1 MDEEPRRLEPRDHAA
16 KLADATVLESRRRVL
31 VAREVVVVELER
43 DLSADAQIE
52 LTRGEPFRALVGLG
66 DIGPHALNRA
76 GQQALELDGAGLDH
90 GDGSVGSFAFPFR
103 GSFGRFSCSLDRILR
118 AQRRLEVVEARIP
131 ELARAA
137 HPLREVVERLR
148 LERQE
153 MVPTGDAP
161 AYEARALEEADV
173 FRHRVERDVEGR
185 GD

>member
-1 MDEEPRRLEPRDHAA
+1 
-16 KLADATVLESRRRVL
+16 
-31 VAREVVVVELER
+31 
-43 DLSADAQIE
+43 
-52 LTRGEPFRALVGLG
+52 
-66 DIGPHALNRA
+66 
-76 GQQALELDGAGLDH
+76 
-90 GDGSVGSFAFPFR
+90 
-103 GSFGRFSCSLDRILR
+103 SCSLDRILR

-185 GD
+185 RHLRHPRIARGELAQDLAARLVGERDQGVVELHGMIFTHKDEYVKAPK